1 MSAGDAAGL
10 AWVLGVGGGLG
21 SIALTAWL
29 VFVIVEGYRRR
40 QQLRAT
46 AELQQRLLDRIGSP
60 REFAE
65 FLATDAGGRF
75 LDAITVDRRVVET
88 GILRTLQFGIV
99 ALVLGVVLLIMAS
112 QTLHSEGAMALAV
125 ITTALGAGLLLAC
138 AVSHRAARHMGLL
151 TKTNAT
157 LDRNVR
163 Q

>member
-1 MSAGDAAGL
+1 MSTGEATEL

-29 VFVIVEGYRRR
+29 VFVIVDGYRRR
-40 QQLRAT
+40 QQLRAA
-46 AELQQRLLDRIGSP
+46 AELQQRLLDRIGSA

-65 FLATDAGGRF
+65 FLATDAGARF
-75 LDAITVDRRVVET
+75 LDAISVDRRVVET
-88 GILRTLQFGIV
+88 GILRTLQFGVV
-99 ALVLGVVLLIMAS
+99 ALVLGIVLLIMAS
-112 QTLHSEGAMALAV
+112 QTLRSEGATALAV

-138 AVSHRAARHMGLL
+138 AVSHRAAKHMGLL

-163 Q
+163 R